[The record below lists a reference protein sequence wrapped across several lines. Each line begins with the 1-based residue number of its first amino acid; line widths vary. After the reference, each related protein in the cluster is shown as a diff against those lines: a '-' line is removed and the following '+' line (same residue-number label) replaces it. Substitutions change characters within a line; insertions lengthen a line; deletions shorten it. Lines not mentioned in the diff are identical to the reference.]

1 MSDWSF
7 GAVGDVFVHRDDP
20 EDAFKYSSGLL
31 HKIDLVFGNCE
42 GAYTDQTETAPSAG
56 WRVVSSTGNGEK
68 LREAGFDVMACAN
81 NHTVDAGHRGLM
93 DTLSLLQ
100 RQGIKTVGAGANA
113 AEAHA
118 AVGVSHRGVNVGFL
132 AYASVYQAGY
142 EARGSLPGLAAMRI
156 HSHYYIPDSD
166 PYGRVEPGAPPTIR
180 TFPYPEDLERL
191 RTSIADA
198 RQVYD
203 VVIVSFHMGQASL
216 PAIMTEYEFVLARSA
231 IDFGAD
237 VVVGHHHHF
246 LRGMEIYRGH
256 PIFYGLGHFVFD
268 LPGLGNVLDAVE
280 LSRLRAR
287 GEYAI
292 YPREGYPLSPFHP
305 DARMTMVAICNFR
318 GRDIQA
324 AGFFPCLINQD
335 NHAVPLQMKGDQARR
350 LASYVESIGNDA
362 GLTTRYEIA
371 ELLPGLEGIRIAM
384 EKIHSS

>member
-7 GAVGDVFVHRDDP
+7 GAVGDVFVNRDDP
-20 EDAFKYSSGLL
+20 ENAFKYSSDLL

-42 GAYTDQTETAPSAG
+42 GAYTDRTETAPSAG
-56 WRVVSSTGNGEK
+56 WRVVSSIRNGEK
-68 LREAGFDVMACAN
+68 LSEAGFDMMACAN
-81 NHTVDAGHRGLM
+81 NHSVDAGHRGLM
-93 DTLSLLQ
+93 DTVELLQ
-100 RQGIKTVGAGANA
+100 RQGIKTVGAGTSA
-113 AEAHA
+113 AEAYA
-118 AVGVSHRGVNVGFL
+118 SVGVRHDGVNVGFL

-142 EARGSLPGLAAMRI
+142 EARDNLPGIAAMRI
-156 HSHYYIPDSD
+156 HSHYYIPDWD
-166 PYGRVEPGAPPTIR
+166 AYGRVEPGAPPTIR
-180 TFPYPEDLERL
+180 TVPYPEDLERL

-198 RQVYD
+198 KLLYD

-246 LRGMEIYRGH
+246 LRGIEIYRGR

-268 LPGLGNVLDAVE
+268 LPGLGNALDAAE